1 MPLVSSERTDNFTVF
16 AGSETIGFGCAN
28 MPPGIRIHVYVNEEN
43 ITHFCSPTT
52 EGALLGDP
60 IITDQ
65 LGFATG
71 LLYIPSIE
79 GRFKFTAG
87 EIRITFGDSAFGIDK
102 CKYLSETSIYNHGLN
117 LVDTEQGGTISL
129 RSTEKIRTFTE
140 GTISDEGAST
150 LKKLDPL
157 AQTFIVND
165 SKHPLGVVVTG
176 VGLYVYDKDPVFP
189 LSIEIRPMA
198 GDTPSTTE
206 YISGTF
212 AVLGPDAIEEYDKVA
227 NQARVTNFTF
237 QHPVYLKTGEYALCI
252 TTKSNKY
259 TLLSAVQGGGKS
271 VKQPFT
277 GRLFKPQNTGTWIGS
292 TNEDITFFIRKAKFD
307 TGTTSFTV
315 ETAKLTGLEYNKLR
329 LLTTDVSLGDSAFA
343 TYKIRTTNAGT
354 NSRNAYQDILPG
366 AQPNLTGRQ
375 VANAQ
380 GDISVEISLT
390 SKNSDV
396 SPMLDRQLLKAQI
409 FRNTVRAYSEEAS
422 FTELHPRHGLGLSR
436 YISRV
441 VPLQEGFDS
450 TGISVQ
456 VDVNRKIS
464 TDIEVFARVLSRND
478 RTLPNGINDRPFIR
492 LSLIEPS
499 EKTFAGTEDDLFFSE
514 TYRLLAP
521 SFAYVNNVSSSETT
535 PLDSSAF
542 NTFAYYQIKI
552 VFYAANP
559 VYLPKIK
566 NLVATALL

>member
-1 MPLVSSERTDNFTVF
+1 MSLVTSERVDNFTVF
-16 AGSETIGFGCAN
+16 AGSETVGFGCAN
-28 MPPGIRIHVYVNEEN
+28 MPPNTRIYVYVNEEN
-43 ITHFCSPTT
+43 ITHFCSPTS

-71 LLYIPSIE
+71 LMYIPSIE

-87 EIRITFGDSAFGIDK
+87 EIRLTFGDNALGIDK
-102 CKYLSETSIYNHGLN
+102 CKYISETTIFNHGLN

-129 RSTEKIRTFTE
+129 RTVEKIRTFTE
-140 GTISDEGAST
+140 STISDEGATT
-150 LKKLDPL
+150 LKRLDPL
-157 AQTFIVND
+157 AQTFIVNE
-165 SKHPLGVVVTG
+165 SKHPLGVVITG
-176 VGLYVYDKDPVFP
+176 VGLYVYEKDPVLP
-189 LSIEIRPMA
+189 LSLEIRPMA

-206 YISGTF
+206 YLSGTF
-212 AVLGPDAIEEYDKVA
+212 CVLNPDAILDYDKTA

-237 QHPVYLKTGEYALCI
+237 QHPIYLRPGEYALCI

-259 TLLSAVQGGGKS
+259 TLLSAAQGGGRS

-277 GRLFKPQNTGTWIGS
+277 GRLFKPQNTGTWVGD
-292 TNEDITFFIRKAKFD
+292 TNEDITFFLRKAKFE
-307 TGTTSFTV
+307 TGTTNFTV
-315 ETAKLTGLEYNKLR
+315 ETSKLTGLEYNKLR

-354 NSRNAYQDILPG
+354 NTRNAYQDILPG
-366 AQPNLTGRQ
+366 AEPNLSGRQ

-380 GDISVEISLT
+380 GDISVEISMT

-409 FRNTVRAYSEEAS
+409 FRNSVRAYSEEVS
-422 FTELHPRHGLGLSR
+422 QSELNPRHGLALSR

-456 VDVNRKIS
+456 VDVNRKIG

-478 RTLPNGINDRPFIR
+478 KTLPNGINDRPFVR
-492 LSLIEPS
+492 LPLIEPS
-499 EKTFAGTEDDLFFSE
+499 VKTFAGSEDDVFFSE
-514 TYRLLAP
+514 TYRLLSP
-521 SFAYVNNVSSSETT
+521 SFAYVNNVTSSETT
-535 PLDSSAF
+535 PLDTSAY
-542 NTFAYYQIKI
+542 NTFSYYQIKI
-552 VFYAANP
+552 VFYASNP